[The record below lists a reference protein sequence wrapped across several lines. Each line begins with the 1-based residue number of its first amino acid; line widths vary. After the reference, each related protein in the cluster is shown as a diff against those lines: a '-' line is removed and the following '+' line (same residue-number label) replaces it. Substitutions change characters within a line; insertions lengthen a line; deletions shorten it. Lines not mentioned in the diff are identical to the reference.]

1 MVASSCPLTLR
12 LGDFHYLTL
21 NRREPLIDVVFMGRF
36 NDCLAVAA
44 DKGKDLYSFFH
55 DSFF

>member
-1 MVASSCPLTLR
+1 MVARSCPLTLR

-21 NRREPLIDVVFMGRF
+21 SRREPLIDVVFMGRF

-44 DKGKDLYSFFH
+44 DKGKDL
-55 DSFF
+55 